1 MGANLHLG
9 RMVFIVRDTLL
20 VGLKQANAKAS
31 LLPSK
36 RNKKVPQI
44 NAELQVDSLRLRAMG
59 NRLNFAKAEV
69 QVEAVRSKRNTKIW
83 LPTGY
88 VDFTGLRAYTPY
100 FPVRMRMPGTRLR
113 FDRNEI
119 QLDSAVLHL
128 GRSDLRL
135 TGNVTNLAKSFFKK
149 EELKAQ
155 LLVTSDRID
164 CNQLM
169 RAMERGTAY
178 MEKVKAGFRDTISTE
193 LDDMDE
199 VPVVSDTT
207 ALEGSNCLF
216 VVPPGIDFTFQTDIK
231 KVLFGKLQMDRMHPA
246 IGSGITFF
254 GCQYEY
260 HGSVS
265 GDRYHQGLCRFCFA
279 DARHSDR

>member
-1 MGANLHLG
+1 M
-9 RMVFIVRDTLL
+9 
-20 VGLKQANAKAS
+20 
-31 LLPSK
+31 
-36 RNKKVPQI
+36 
-44 NAELQVDSLRLRAMG
+44 
-59 NRLNFAKAEV
+59 
-69 QVEAVRSKRNTKIW
+69 
-83 LPTGY
+83 
-88 VDFTGLRAYTPY
+88 
-100 FPVRMRMPGTRLR
+100 
-113 FDRNEI
+113 
-119 QLDSAVLHL
+119 
-128 GRSDLRL
+128 
-135 TGNVTNLAKSFFKK
+135 TNLAKSFFKK

-193 LDDMDE
+193 VDDMDE

-231 KVLFGKLQMDRMHPA
+231 KVLFGKLQMDSIHGEVVMRNQC
-246 IGSGITFF
+246 GSGITFF

-279 DARHSDR
+279 DA

>member
-1 MGANLHLG
+1 
-9 RMVFIVRDTLL
+9 
-20 VGLKQANAKAS
+20 
-31 LLPSK
+31 
-36 RNKKVPQI
+36 
-44 NAELQVDSLRLRAMG
+44 
-59 NRLNFAKAEV
+59 
-69 QVEAVRSKRNTKIW
+69 
-83 LPTGY
+83 
-88 VDFTGLRAYTPY
+88 
-100 FPVRMRMPGTRLR
+100 MRMPGTRLR

-193 LDDMDE
+193 LD
-199 VPVVSDTT
+199 
-207 ALEGSNCLF
+207 
-216 VVPPGIDFTFQTDIK
+216 
-231 KVLFGKLQMDRMHPA
+231 
-246 IGSGITFF
+246 
-254 GCQYEY
+254 
-260 HGSVS
+260 
-265 GDRYHQGLCRFCFA
+265 RYG
-279 DARHSDR
+279 

>member
-1 MGANLHLG
+1 M
-9 RMVFIVRDTLL
+9 
-20 VGLKQANAKAS
+20 
-31 LLPSK
+31 
-36 RNKKVPQI
+36 
-44 NAELQVDSLRLRAMG
+44 
-59 NRLNFAKAEV
+59 NFAKAEV

-216 VVPPGIDFTFQTDIK
+216 VVPPGIDFTFQT
-231 KVLFGKLQMDRMHPA
+231 
-246 IGSGITFF
+246 
-254 GCQYEY
+254 
-260 HGSVS
+260 
-265 GDRYHQGLCRFCFA
+265 
-279 DARHSDR
+279 

>member
-1 MGANLHLG
+1 
-9 RMVFIVRDTLL
+9 
-20 VGLKQANAKAS
+20 GLKQANAKAS

-135 TGNVTNLAKSFFKK
+135 
-149 EELKAQ
+149 
-155 LLVTSDRID
+155 
-164 CNQLM
+164 
-169 RAMERGTAY
+169 
-178 MEKVKAGFRDTISTE
+178 
-193 LDDMDE
+193 
-199 VPVVSDTT
+199 
-207 ALEGSNCLF
+207 
-216 VVPPGIDFTFQTDIK
+216 
-231 KVLFGKLQMDRMHPA
+231 
-246 IGSGITFF
+246 
-254 GCQYEY
+254 
-260 HGSVS
+260 
-265 GDRYHQGLCRFCFA
+265 
-279 DARHSDR
+279 